1 MGLDAAIFGN
11 FVLRTS
17 IAQLGSKTFFLSA
30 ILAAWCPWEGIRN
43 HPDRQVQTVLILTGS
58 YLAFVLRICLL
69 IFVQDK
75 TWQFCAFDAM
85 SCFFLFA
92 LGMKARVDL
101 SSSDAREARQR
112 YASSSHG
119 ADAAG
124 GAPSD
129 PEKPKESGFSEWNTA
144 AFGFLPAPLPEPRPW
159 NLERANWAT
168 VWEDFESMLLRQK
181 EAKTTQYGTETQFV
195 PSDGVL
201 SSRPSD
207 RSISTV
213 LSLLLPLLLV
223 FLMQADDRA
232 IMLLVQTGIE
242 GADAICGS
250 LLGLLMPTMLSV
262 TLGVLLEKTLTDS
275 RLLFT
280 VSITLLT
287 LSFISFTQAML
298 YLDAARPVQQK
309 AMALISMFAESCPL
323 LRVSFLWAIGA
334 EATSEEDG
342 KHCQGPK
349 RAPAC
354 AKKLGQ
360 VLRRGACDRKRGGSD
375 VVCSC

>member
-144 AFGFLPAPLPEPRPW
+144 AFGFLPAPLPE
-159 NLERANWAT
+159 
-168 VWEDFESMLLRQK
+168 QK

-309 AMALISMFAESCPL
+309 AMALISMQL
-323 LRVSFLWAIGA
+323 LRKMANIVRDQNGLQLAPRNS
-334 EATSEEDG
+334 G
-342 KHCQGPK
+342 KC
-349 RAPAC
+349 
-354 AKKLGQ
+354 
-360 VLRRGACDRKRGGSD
+360 
-375 VVCSC
+375 